1 LHLPVDDAEHQLR
14 PSDAWGQCAGARQRV
29 VQVIEKLR
37 GLRLTTA
44 AQLVEG
50 AVKETLAYY
59 MPEVI
64 SALLVCGGTLGMY

>member
-1 LHLPVDDAEHQLR
+1 M
-14 PSDAWGQCAGARQRV
+14 
-29 VQVIEKLR
+29 IEKLR